1 MRERRDRI
9 WSLEAM
15 NNTVRVEE
23 NIYFDMEV
31 KSETCAGV
39 YENIVSEGSVPA
51 IKQTAF
57 EKQGNEKKRVPR
69 QATRNRHT
77 QPDPGVVKRLLCII
91 IAVVA
96 VFFLI
101 AAATLILAV
110 LVMMFHTAKTASG
123 DFASVQAEVE
133 ELKKNVSRMASD
145 SKEKI
150 RVLLQD
156 IERNRK
162 EVAKLNEKYN
172 VTALWQEIH
181 TNREGVKQ
189 IIEKENMTALW
200 QMVLANRKN
209 IEQLHQKKNM
219 TMLRQLVQTN
229 RVNIQQLGLKV
240 MNISKHQGPR
250 GPVGPAGPPG
260 PPGYNGT
267 QGRPGDTGPRG
278 PSGSGNLTQCS
289 YKKKDSSSFSSG
301 KLSSIPVTATET
313 KGYKFLGVNCDTN
326 DANVVKLSSTEQS
339 NGLRQYKCTCSGTVD
354 IGNTNLY
361 CYIHYWE
368 CPV

>member
-1 MRERRDRI
+1 
-9 WSLEAM
+9 M

-39 YENIVSEGSVPA
+39 YENIVGEGSVPA

-123 DFASVQAEVE
+123 DFASVQE
-133 ELKKNVSRMASD
+133 ERSERKVGKAICRHLPLYS
-145 SKEKI
+145 
-150 RVLLQD
+150 LLTPSP
-156 IERNRK
+156 
-162 EVAKLNEKYN
+162 AAPS
-172 VTALWQEIH
+172 TA
-181 TNREGVKQ
+181 
-189 IIEKENMTALW
+189 ENMTALW
-200 QMVLANRKN
+200 QMVQANRKN

-219 TMLRQLVQTN
+219 TMLRQLVQKN
-229 RVNIQQLGLKV
+229 RVNIQQLRQKV
-240 MNISKHQGPR
+240 MNISERQGPR
-250 GPVGPAGPPG
+250 GAVGPAGPSG

-289 YKKKDSSSFSSG
+289 HKKKGSSPVSAGFHAQ
-301 KLSSIPVTATET
+301 IAVTAKET

-326 DANVVKLSSTEQS
+326 DANVVQLSSTPLS
-339 NGLRQYKCTCSGTVD
+339 NGLRQYRCFCKGSVSLKVGD
-354 IGNTNLY
+354 TNNNNKNLH
-361 CYIHYWE
+361 CYIHFWE

>member
-1 MRERRDRI
+1 
-9 WSLEAM
+9 M

-123 DFASVQAEVE
+123 DFASVQGKSNGQILNFFRCEF
-133 ELKKNVSRMASD
+133 
-145 SKEKI
+145 
-150 RVLLQD
+150 
-156 IERNRK
+156 IER
-162 EVAKLNEKYN
+162 
-172 VTALWQEIH
+172 
-181 TNREGVKQ
+181 
-189 IIEKENMTALW
+189 
-200 QMVLANRKN
+200 
-209 IEQLHQKKNM
+209 
-219 TMLRQLVQTN
+219 
-229 RVNIQQLGLKV
+229 KV
-240 MNISKHQGPR
+240 
-250 GPVGPAGPPG
+250 
-260 PPGYNGT
+260 
-267 QGRPGDTGPRG
+267 
-278 PSGSGNLTQCS
+278 SGIKT
-289 YKKKDSSSFSSG
+289 
-301 KLSSIPVTATET
+301 
-313 KGYKFLGVNCDTN
+313 
-326 DANVVKLSSTEQS
+326 
-339 NGLRQYKCTCSGTVD
+339 
-354 IGNTNLY
+354 
-361 CYIHYWE
+361 
-368 CPV
+368 